1 MATDYKK
8 INEKSRI
15 NLRSIRDQRGDK
27 THFVY
32 ELVQNADDSKSKRL
46 ELHLCEKELLV
57 WNDGCKFR
65 EEDVLRISSI
75 GFSDKDLTQIG
86 NFGTGF
92 KAVYNYTDRP
102 EVYSGDERFCLPDPT
117 SISKTLEDLA
127 SSSLVEGIDK
137 VPPKI
142 AELVEEGKT
151 VFRLPFKEN
160 LREEDLML
168 LKNQLRELLKKRP
181 LLFLPHLETIQWH
194 DICSGQAGTYCRYP
208 HGKIQNADQV
218 ELKSSMNGEVQE
230 SERFLVFSK
239 KFQPRPDIIDE
250 LLQIE
255 YEPERRKRIQETAG
269 KLQPI
274 EVAFKLQD
282 GKIIAMDNCVLFA
295 YLSTEKE
302 TDLRFFIQARYQT
315 NPARNDIEKTDQNLW
330 NRWLVEE
337 TAKFLPDILEELK
350 EAGLLKP
357 VFFNV
362 LPLKGQVKNDFK
374 PIAKALRK
382 AMREK
387 LLVPTKD
394 DGYAKAENV
403 FYPHH
408 GSLRKLVECS
418 WIYPNSSWLHQDIGR
433 SGHTFNVMKEAGVKE
448 IDVSQVLNWLEK
460 QDLRWFEDRSEKWL
474 RELYVY
480 LSSQSGLER
489 IEKLPLVRLENGRH
503 VCASEAFFPPETDEE
518 HEEIAPFLNELPI
531 LQSALLEAEDHNDV
545 KPFLR
550 DLGVE
555 DLSPEDLINKAI
567 FPLYRKSDKPCA
579 MKNRLHVR
587 YIFKVWDKLSGYQH
601 RNLRKEIS
609 ETPILWAYNGGQPE
623 TFDFVNPCDVYLP
636 EAYTG
641 DADLGTYFS
650 VYNGDIWF
658 LDHAYMEVDSNQKD
672 WLQFLKAIGSI
683 DTPQVD
689 KVEVVGS
696 YKECEERGITW
707 QRSTREFENGSF
719 IDRYYSGHF
728 DGAIE
733 DFEFVGL
740 LEVFNQISDYNKV
753 NLSRSLWNLLI
764 KAIGPLSPEKKSRW
778 PWTSSR
784 DAFFQCTYRWFYN
797 GPKENYSDATFC
809 RQLKK
814 TAWLPDEQ
822 GNLHRPSECFAPT
835 SENRRV
841 LADSVAYLHPDFDV
855 SQDSQTA
862 QWLAEKLEIHLNADT
877 NSVLNYLRTLSG
889 TEATVK
895 DVEPLYRFLN
905 RQDARRSEEFKKNP
919 LIFTP
924 NPESRW
930 WRVDEV
936 FWEDKSEVL
945 KNDRRCLKAHYP
957 ALRSFFINLEVS
969 EQASQRDYACRIQEI
984 ATTEQA
990 ADKKVRESLR
1000 RLYKCLITWQ
1010 KNEWEIIY
1018 DDRCWLGKKGKEW
1031 GFFTRQELVLK
1042 DHPHI
1047 GELFEGEIPFWEF
1060 DGDLSN
1066 LARNLKVEGCSQAE
1080 VEFHPDGDKG
1090 EDTDWSEKVRK
1101 LRPYIYA
1108 FLNSPRLCE
1117 ELQRE
1122 KFAKFSTNCS
1132 VRRVKELRVT
1142 YEFKGTS
1149 VSDPNPRLS
1158 SLDVTNQP
1166 AKLWLGLKE
1175 NEDDYAELIGD
1186 ALQDYFGAKELG
1198 RFVEDL
1204 LTPTKKQDRVLSNW
1218 KRKGL
1223 ETKFLDEDPKDDE
1236 KRQIESFDER
1246 VPDEPNRGDA
1256 DSAADESDMRIPTD
1270 KETRKIDDEDNDSLT
1285 NKADESEI
1293 HLSGN
1298 GDDDSRT
1305 DGPEIETPID
1315 SGTIEIDESDNDST
1329 SDKSKNHTN
1338 LASDV
1343 IDISSPDTQVST
1355 NTGSGTTQ
1363 NANEE
1368 SESETPTVHEDP
1380 ETANENGYST
1390 ENKSDTASYQPGPGG
1405 SRTQSREG
1413 KGINMPDR
1421 NRGTG
1426 HSRDLSGG
1434 REDDTHMDET
1444 DTSPHARKEI
1454 ELIGMEHARRYEEE
1468 RGCTVE
1474 DVSTENL
1481 GFDLRSTTPNG
1492 EVRCIEVKARAER
1505 ALVVLTSNEWQTAE
1519 RLKDSYFL
1527 YVVLNATTQ
1536 PERYIIRNPTD
1547 KVAVDE
1553 RYDVRY
1559 QVPFS
1564 EITEHGKLV

>member
-168 LKNQLRELLKKRP
+168 LKDQLRELLKKRP
-181 LLFLPHLETIQWH
+181 LLFLPHLETIQWY

-208 HGKIQNADQV
+208 HGKIQNANQV

-295 YLSTEKE
+295 YLSTQKE
-302 TDLRFFIQARYQT
+302 THLRFFIQARYQT

-337 TAKFLPDILEELK
+337 TAKFLPDLLEELK

-357 VFFNV
+357 AFFNV
-362 LPLKGQVKNDFK
+362 LPLKGKVENDFK

-387 LLVPTKD
+387 LLVPTED
-394 DGYAKAENV
+394 DGYARAENV

-433 SGHTFNVMKEAGVKE
+433 SGYTFNVMKEAGVKE

-460 QDLRWFEDRSEKWL
+460 QDFRWFEDRSEKWL

-480 LSSQSGLER
+480 LSSQKSGLER
-489 IEKLPLVRLENGRH
+489 IKKLPLVRLENGRH

-555 DLSPEDLINKAI
+555 YLHPENLINKSI
-567 FPLYRKSDKPCA
+567 FPLYRKSDKPCG
-579 MKNRLHVR
+579 MENRWHVR
-587 YIFKVWDKLSGYQH
+587 YIFKVWDKLLGYQH
-601 RNLRKEIS
+601 RNLREKIS
-609 ETPILWAYNGGQPE
+609 ETPILRAYNGGQPE
-623 TFDFVNPCDVYLP
+623 SFDFVKPCDAYLP

-641 DADLGTYFS
+641 DTDLETYFS
-650 VYNGDIWF
+650 VYNGDVWF
-658 LDHAYMEVDSNQKD
+658 VDRAYLEDNSDSKE
-672 WLQFLKAIGSI
+672 WFKFLKAIGAM
-683 DTPQVD
+683 DTPCIIEKTIAAKSEIDPEFDRELD
-689 KVEVVGS
+689 KRNIKGQW
-696 YKECEERGITW
+696 K
-707 QRSTREFENGSF
+707 RSTWWQQTNIKDFYLLGLSEILAEISEHKR
-719 IDRYYSGHF
+719 IDLSQVCWCLLVKVLPSGP
-728 DGAIE
+728 
-733 DFEFVGL
+733 
-740 LEVFNQISDYNKV
+740 
-753 NLSRSLWNLLI
+753 
-764 KAIGPLSPEKKSRW
+764 KA
-778 PWTSSR
+778 R
-784 DAFFQCTYRWFYN
+784 DAFFQGTYHRFY
-797 GPKENYSDATFC
+797 YSNRSDPFDATFY
-809 RQLKK
+809 RQLKE

-835 SENRRV
+835 SENRSV
-841 LADSVAYLHPDFDV
+841 LGDSVAYLHPDFDV
-855 SQDSQTA
+855 SQDNGSA
-862 QWLAEKLEIHLNADT
+862 QGLAGKLEIYLTAKTEN
-877 NSVLNYLRTLSG
+877 VMNYLQTLSN
-889 TEATVK
+889 TKVSMEK
-895 DVEPLYRFLN
+895 VEPLYRFLD
-905 RQDARRSEEFKKNP
+905 RQNARRGEEFKKNP

-945 KNDRRCLKAHYP
+945 ESDPRCLKAHYP
-957 ALRSFFINLEVS
+957 ASLRSFFINLGVS
-969 EQASQRDYACRIQEI
+969 EQASQRDYALRIQEI
-984 ATTEQA
+984 AATEQA
-990 ADKKVRESLR
+990 ENEKVRERLQ
-1000 RLYKCLITWQ
+1000 RLYKCLITWR
-1010 KNEWEIIY
+1010 KDEWEIIY
-1018 DDRCWLGKKGKEW
+1018 DDRCWLGRKGEKW

-1042 DHPHI
+1042 NHPHI

-1060 DGDLSN
+1060 DGDLSS
-1066 LARNLKVEGCSQAE
+1066 LAWNLKVEGCSQAE
-1080 VEFHPDGDKG
+1080 VEFHPDGDQE

-1132 VRRVKELRVT
+1132 VRQVKELRVT
-1142 YEFKGTS
+1142 YEFKRTS

-1175 NEDDYAELIGD
+1175 SEDDYAELIGD

-1198 RFVEDL
+1198 RFIEDL

-1223 ETKFLDEDPKDDE
+1223 ETKFLNEDPEDDE
-1236 KRQIESFDER
+1236 KFA
-1246 VPDEPNRGDA
+1246 DEPNRGDA
-1256 DSAADESDMRIPTD
+1256 DSAADESDMKIPTD
-1270 KETRKIDDEDNDSLT
+1270 NETPKTEDEDNDSLT
-1285 NKADESEI
+1285 NKADESET
-1293 HLSGN
+1293 HLSSSRGN
-1298 GDDDSRT
+1298 DSRT
-1305 DGPEIETPID
+1305 DKPEIEIPVD
-1315 SGTIEIDESDNDST
+1315 SEITEIDESDDDST
-1329 SDKSKNHTN
+1329 MDESESPTN
-1338 LASDV
+1338 SASD
-1343 IDISSPDTQVST
+1343 IRNINSPDTQPST
-1355 NTGSGTTQ
+1355 KTGSGTTQ

-1368 SESETPTVHEDP
+1368 SESETPTVHENP

-1390 ENKSDTASYQPGPGG
+1390 ENKSDTASYQPRPGG
-1405 SRTQSREG
+1405 SKTRSRGG
-1413 KGINMPDR
+1413 KAINTPNGNQGM
-1421 NRGTG
+1421 G
-1426 HSRDLSGG
+1426 HSSRHSSGK
-1434 REDDTHMDET
+1434 EDNTHMGAT
-1444 DTSPHARKEI
+1444 DTSSHDRKEV
-1454 ELIGMEHARRYEEE
+1454 EHAGMKRACRHEKKEG
-1468 RGCTVE
+1468 RNPK
-1474 DVSTENL
+1474 DVSLESH
-1481 GFDLRSTTPNG
+1481 GYDIYSTSPDGKN
-1492 EVRCIEVKARAER
+1492 RCIEVKARDGHGF
-1505 ALVVLTSNEWQTAE
+1505 VGLTSKEWSVAKQ
-1519 RLKDSYFL
+1519 LKDNYFL
-1527 YVVLNATTQ
+1527 YVVLNARTQ
-1536 PERYIIRNPTD
+1536 PELYIIQNPADVVRT
-1547 KVAVDE
+1547 E
-1553 RYDVRY
+1553 EQIDVRY
-1559 QVPFS
+1559 QVPLS
-1564 EITEHGKLV
+1564 EIKEHGKLV